1 MLVIP
6 NACEGPRKRLNAP
19 YFSKSWGHGKVP
31 RKLGMTCLEALIYSA
46 LSVTNFAS
54 ITVVTE
60 I

>member
-6 NACEGPRKRLNAP
+6 NACEG
-19 YFSKSWGHGKVP
+19 P

>member
-31 RKLGMTCLEALIYSA
+31 RKLGMTYSA